1 MSQRVYV
8 GNLPATAT
16 GEEVQ
21 ELFSEFGTVEWVN
34 LVTELA
40 TGRSRGFGYVKMVDG
55 IDAAVGALDHQRVNG
70 RRLDVRRALP
80 LSRGDIA
87 RLRRPKRARNQGPA
101 EASIWSVPEPRQVDA
116 ARLHAL

>member
-8 GNLPATAT
+8 GNLPADAT
-16 GEEVQ
+16 GDEVR

-40 TGRSRGFGYVKMVDG
+40 TGRSRGFGYVKMTDG
-55 IDAAVGALDHQRVNG
+55 IDAAIRALDSRRLAG

-80 LSRGDIA
+80 LSGGDIA
-87 RLRRPKRARNQGPA
+87 RLRRPKRARDHGA
-101 EASIWSVPEPRQVDA
+101 GEGSIWSVPGPRPVIP
-116 ARLHAL
+116 ARARAL